1 MKDYITFLK
10 WLNKNN
16 NDKFTLIDEYL
27 YLDFPYSSQW
37 INSGSTIYVTNLIQ
51 RFHTKRIFQ
60 RGERSIRVANNLKDD
75 VEAIENIALK
85 LDGHFI
91 LH

>member
-10 WLNKNN
+10 WLNKKN

-27 YLDFPYSSQW
+27 YLDFPSSSQW
-37 INSGSTIYVTNLIQ
+37 INFGATIYVTNLIQ
-51 RFHTKRIFQ
+51 RFHTKRIIQ
-60 RGERSIRVANNLKDD
+60 RGERSIRVANSLKDD